1 LELDL
6 EEKAILDL
14 MTMHDARGVSILSK
28 AFNSER
34 RSWHIKIDICAKTKN
49 ISVWIVERGETI
61 DEESNLAR
69 GIPLQFSSV
78 KCQIEVIDAAI
89 KNKKSVFFFSYSHD
103 QN

>member
-6 EEKAILDL
+6 EGKAIVDL

-34 RSWHIKIDICAKTKN
+34 RSWHIKIDICAKTRN
-49 ISVWIVERGETI
+49 VSVWIVERGETI

-69 GIPLQFSSV
+69 DNPI
-78 KCQIEVIDAAI
+78 
-89 KNKKSVFFFSYSHD
+89 
-103 QN
+103 